1 MTMGMSVVLFFF
13 RQKSSYEVRS
23 RDLSSD
29 VCSSDLAARMAE
41 IDTEI
46 EAIAEAEGEDSERI
60 EPLSDERDAIT
71 EALRIYTPEQKA
83 IGGVALWVSRDRKS
97 TRLNSSY

>member
-1 MTMGMSVVLFFF
+1 
-13 RQKSSYEVRS
+13 
-23 RDLSSD
+23 
-29 VCSSDLAARMAE
+29 MAE

-83 IGGVALWVSRDRKS
+83 IGGVALWVSRDGSLGQRVYRAKAEPRAEGS
-97 TRLNSSY
+97 GIAGPAPPYGNSLLGEDRQSGGGGKGG

>member
-1 MTMGMSVVLFFF
+1 
-13 RQKSSYEVRS
+13 
-23 RDLSSD
+23 
-29 VCSSDLAARMAE
+29 MAE

-71 EALRIYTPEQKA
+71 EALRIYTPEQTA
-83 IGGVALWVSRDRKS
+83 IGGVALWVSRYGSPGQRVYRATGAPRAMGKGMDRPAPPSVNMPLEELAPTKK
-97 TRLNSSY
+97 TTE